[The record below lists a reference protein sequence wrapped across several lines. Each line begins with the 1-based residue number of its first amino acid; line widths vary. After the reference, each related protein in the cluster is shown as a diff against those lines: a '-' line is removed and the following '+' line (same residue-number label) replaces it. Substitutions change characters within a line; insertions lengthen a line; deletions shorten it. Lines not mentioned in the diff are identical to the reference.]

1 MVLVDTSVWIEFFKD
16 KPKFVKKLTNLI
28 KEENQVCF
36 CGIVLQEVLQGIKDK
51 KNYNLAKNILLKF
64 PFLGTNKKTYL
75 LAAEIYRDL
84 RKRGVTVPSIDTT
97 IAAIALENNLP
108 IFTTDKHFS
117 LIAKHT
123 KLILY

>member
-28 KEENQVCF
+28 KEENQVCL

-51 KNYNLAKNILLKF
+51 KNYNLAKNILSKF
-64 PFLGTNKKTYL
+64 PFVQTNKNTYL

-84 RKRGVTVPSIDTT
+84 RKKGVTVPSIDAT
-97 IAAIALENNLP
+97 IAAIALKNNLP
-108 IFTTDKHFS
+108 IFTTDKHFN
-117 LIAKHT
+117 LISKHT
-123 KLILY
+123 KLTLA